1 MARERGD
8 TMTEYVEWED
18 RVTHALTDLYRSYGY
33 GRYRMEKFEPYELYS
48 EHKNYLKSS
57 VITFPDS
64 SGRLMALR
72 PDVTMSVVRAVAP
85 DEELKVYYSENVF
98 RQERDTQEY
107 REIRQIGLEYIG
119 GETGYPEAETLL
131 LAARSLECI
140 GGPFALCIS
149 NMDLVATM
157 TAGHTQDPEVMK
169 RVLQA
174 IRRRRPHTLKDLPVP
189 EDIREKLRTLVTLP
203 GRAEDAVAALR
214 RMDDGSLTPPI
225 DELETV
231 TGVLEEAGFGEQ
243 IRVDFS
249 ILNDTDYYNGIS
261 FAGYMDGVPKAV
273 LSGGR
278 YDSLMHRFGK
288 PQGGIGFAVYL
299 GELERRLR
307 TRPETDA
314 DILLVCGSAP
324 VSEILSAVRKLTEEG
339 YTVRACRQASE
350 GFAAGRVIRLE
361 EVAE

>member
-1 MARERGD
+1 M
-8 TMTEYVEWED
+8 EWED

-33 GRYRMEKFEPYELYS
+33 GRYRMEKFEPYEVYS

-107 REIRQIGLEYIG
+107 REIRQVGLEYIG

-131 LAARSLECI
+131 LAARSLACI

-149 NMDLVATM
+149 NMGLVASLL
-157 TAGHTQDPEVMK
+157 AGHAQDPEVTK

-174 IRRRRPHTLKDLPVP
+174 IRRHRPHTLKDLPVP
-189 EDIREKLRTLVTLP
+189 DVVREKLHMLVTLP

-214 RMDDGSLTPPI
+214 RMDDGELTAPI

-231 TGVLEEAGFGEQ
+231 TGVLKEAGFGEQ

-278 YDSLMHRFGK
+278 YDSLLHRFGK

-314 DILLVCGSAP
+314 DILLVCGQAP
-324 VSEILSAVRKLTEEG
+324 VSGILEAVRKLTEEG
-339 YTVRACRQASE
+339 HTVRACRQAPE
-350 GFAAGRVIRLE
+350 GFRAGRVIRLE

>member
-1 MARERGD
+1 
-8 TMTEYVEWED
+8 MTEYVEWED

-48 EHKNYLKSS
+48 EHKNYLKTS

-72 PDVTMSVVRAVAP
+72 PDVTMSVVRSAAP

-98 RQERDTQEY
+98 RQERDTGEY

-119 GETGYPEAETLL
+119 GDTGYPEAETLL

-149 NMDLVATM
+149 NMDLVAAIM
-157 TAGHTQDPEVMK
+157 NGYAGEPEVMRK
-169 RVLQA
+169 VLQA

-189 EDIREKLRTLVTLP
+189 EDMRGRLHTLVTLP
-203 GRAEDAVAALR
+203 GDAGEAVAALR
-214 RMDDGSLTPPI
+214 RMDDGSLTAPI
-225 DELETV
+225 GELETV
-231 TGVLEEAGFGEQ
+231 TGVLEKAGFGEQ
-243 IRVDFS
+243 IRLDFS

-278 YDSLMHRFGK
+278 YDSLLHRFGK

-314 DILLVCGSAP
+314 DVLLVCGQAP
-324 VSEILSAVRKLTEEG
+324 AAQILDAVRKLTEEG
-339 YTVRACRQASE
+339 RTVRACRQAPE
-350 GFAAGRVIRLE
+350 GFRAARVIRLE

>member
-1 MARERGD
+1 M
-8 TMTEYVEWED
+8 EWED

-33 GRYRMEKFEPYELYS
+33 GRYRMEKFEPYEVYS

-107 REIRQIGLEYIG
+107 REIRQVGLEYIG

-131 LAARSLECI
+131 LAARSLACI

-149 NMDLVATM
+149 NMDLVASLL
-157 TAGHTQDPEVMK
+157 AGHAQDPEVTK

-174 IRRRRPHTLKDLPVP
+174 IRRHRPHTLKDLPVP
-189 EDIREKLRTLVTLP
+189 DVVREKLHMLVTLP

-214 RMDDGSLTPPI
+214 RMDDGELTAPI

-231 TGVLEEAGFGEQ
+231 TGVLKEAGFGEQ

-278 YDSLMHRFGK
+278 YDSLLHRFGK

-314 DILLVCGSAP
+314 DILLVCGQAP
-324 VSEILSAVRKLTEEG
+324 VSGILEAVRKLTEEG
-339 YTVRACRQASE
+339 HTVRACRQAPE
-350 GFAAGRVIRLE
+350 GFMLIIKGMQSIIRR
-361 EVAE
+361 

>member
-1 MARERGD
+1 
-8 TMTEYVEWED
+8 MTGYVEWED

-72 PDVTMSVVRAVAP
+72 PDVTMSVVRSAAP
-85 DEELKVYYSENVF
+85 GEELKVYYSENVF

-140 GGPFALCIS
+140 GGPFALCVS
-149 NMDLVATM
+149 NMDLVGALL
-157 TAGHTQDPEVMK
+157 AGQAQEPDVTK

-189 EDIREKLRTLVTLP
+189 ETVREKLHTLVTLP
-203 GRAEDAVAALR
+203 GRAEAALAALR
-214 RMDDGSLTPPI
+214 RMDDGSLAAPI
-225 DELETV
+225 EELQTV
-231 TGVLEEAGFGEQ
+231 ADVLRKAGFGGQ

-307 TRPETDA
+307 TSPETDA
-314 DILLVCGSAP
+314 DILLVCGQASAT
-324 VSEILSAVRKLTEEG
+324 EILDAVRRLTEQG
-339 YTVRACRQASE
+339 CTVRACRKAPE
-350 GFAAGRVIRLE
+350 GFRAARTVRLE